1 MIYTNV
7 YENSSIKREVEEFKR
22 KLENRQNI
30 TINKAR
36 LMTGSEAETF
46 KNLNNKAKIIYY
58 GLKGIGWTYNEEKTN
73 NNYWLC
79 TPDISNNNNVYYVY
93 GVWDKPDMTA
103 VLSKSVST
111 YSKLRP
117 IIVINKSELPQ
128 K

>member
-1 MIYTNV
+1 M
-7 YENSSIKREVEEFKR
+7 
-22 KLENRQNI
+22 
-30 TINKAR
+30 
-36 LMTGSEAETF
+36 
-46 KNLNNKAKIIYY
+46 
-58 GLKGIGWTYNEEKTN
+58 GLKELAGLIMKKKTN